1 MDIGAVLNS
10 NKIDMKMID
19 GYRCGLKLK
28 QIDMK
33 MINQY
38 ISVSQTKKKTD
49 MKITDQYRCNP
60 NSNKTKRDR
69 S

>member
-1 MDIGAVLNS
+1 
-10 NKIDMKMID
+10 MKMID